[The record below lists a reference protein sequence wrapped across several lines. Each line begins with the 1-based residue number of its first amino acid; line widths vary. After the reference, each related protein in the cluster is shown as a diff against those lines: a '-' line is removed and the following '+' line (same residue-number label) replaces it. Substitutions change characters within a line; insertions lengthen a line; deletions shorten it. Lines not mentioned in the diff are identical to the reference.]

1 MSRELL
7 DDFTRLL
14 TQDTSAC
21 AQLFAR
27 DAEFKT
33 HVGSHELC
41 FFGRHDIL
49 SFLHHVP
56 RQIAFRAVFSRPE
69 GDGYSGEILV
79 LPDGLPPRTRGLRYA
94 VEQGRFKRFHLRA
107 S

>member
-1 MSRELL
+1 MCRKLL

-14 TQDTSAC
+14 TQDTNAC

-33 HVGSHELC
+33 HLGSQELC
-41 FFGRHDIL
+41 FQGRHEIR

-56 RQIAFRAVFSRPE
+56 RQIAFRASFSHPE
-69 GDGYSGEILV
+69 GDGFTAEILV

-94 VEQGRFKRFHLRA
+94 VEEGRFKRFHLRA